1 MEKINCII
9 SLGSNTH
16 AKENLQKA
24 RDLLVRTYPSI
35 LFGEEKETRA
45 IGMEHN
51 TAPFL
56 NQVAKFTTEQEAEEV
71 HTALKIIERF
81 CGRRPSDKENETIPI
96 DIDLLAYGDTIL
108 KPMDFARYTNEI
120 SALDA

>member
-9 SLGSNTH
+9 CLGSNTH
-16 AKENLQKA
+16 ARVSLQKA
-24 RDLLVRTYPSI
+24 RELLVRTYPAIS
-35 LFGEEKETRA
+35 FGEEKETQP
-45 IGMEHN
+45 IGMKHN

-56 NQVAKFTTEQEAEEV
+56 NQIARFATEQEVEEI

-81 CGRRPSDKENETIPI
+81 CGRRPSDKENETITI

-108 KPMDFARYTNEI
+108 RPMDFARYTNEI
-120 SALDA
+120 SALTL